1 MTDSYWSNF
10 SPIPSSRLI
19 RIADNDNDDEI
30 DKIIDNHLYGRSI
43 QIFSTN
49 ILFQQQVK
57 NFLVDHNEMGFLF
70 VKNLPIFLLIQD
82 EFIQTYWNN
91 GNVYGLSVDQDVNT
105 ENTMA
110 IIDRKRILL
119 SLNSQTYHR
128 LGIIG
133 KESIMNRTKCLTPKY
148 RIVIDLDKPFFKPS
162 KRHYKRIDE
171 CLRRSCLTFNV
182 ILKWEPNNNH
192 EMSNISPNSLEE
204 YFQYLKQQ
212 KNSNDPIISKMT
224 IEKCIPNYRS
234 FYQQVDRIFNVKT
247 ITNIENVD
255 ENELADFIEWCSA
268 QMAQIKCQTNDLEVS
283 TFQLD
288 TSQSI
293 PVAKPNNLLYGVQ
306 IDGFFISTNVK
317 KLIQTLK
324 PFIFNFDQ
332 TDSSLMVNAMIVH
345 GFENNPQCWS
355 GTNNEHY
362 KHLSGENL
370 YGFSVLNSMF
380 RLIWC
385 QSDDYDYGI
394 EKF

>member
-1 MTDSYWSNF
+1 
-10 SPIPSSRLI
+10 
-19 RIADNDNDDEI
+19 
-30 DKIIDNHLYGRSI
+30 
-43 QIFSTN
+43 
-49 ILFQQQVK
+49 
-57 NFLVDHNEMGFLF
+57 
-70 VKNLPIFLLIQD
+70 
-82 EFIQTYWNN
+82 
-91 GNVYGLSVDQDVNT
+91 
-105 ENTMA
+105 
-110 IIDRKRILL
+110 
-119 SLNSQTYHR
+119 
-128 LGIIG
+128 
-133 KESIMNRTKCLTPKY
+133 
-148 RIVIDLDKPFFKPS
+148 
-162 KRHYKRIDE
+162 
-171 CLRRSCLTFNV
+171 
-182 ILKWEPNNNH
+182 
-192 EMSNISPNSLEE
+192 
-204 YFQYLKQQ
+204 
-212 KNSNDPIISKMT
+212 MT

-306 IDGFFISTNVK
+306 IDGFFISKNVK
-317 KLIQTLK
+317 KLIETLK

-345 GFENNPQCWS
+345 GFENCPQCWS